1 MRELRTLSADGFSV
15 IEALAATALLVI
27 ALSPVYSMLQQLS
40 DAATRSLHL
49 TDAAHQYRLIC
60 ALINTGDIPP
70 QDLNGWQVSIER
82 SSSPTLEESIV
93 DGYLGGDFFSLT
105 QVSYQ
110 ITLTKGNFR
119 YSNQLSDL
127 ELTPIYETPEDA
139 IFSRF

>member
-40 DAATRSLHL
+40 DAATRSMHL

-60 ALINTGDIPP
+60 ALIKTGDNPP
-70 QDLNGWQVSIER
+70 ENLNGWQVSIER
-82 SSSPTLEESIV
+82 SSNPTIDRSIV
-93 DGYLGGDFFSLT
+93 DGYLGADFFSVT

-110 ITLTKGNFR
+110 ISLEKDNFR
-119 YSNQLSDL
+119 YNNQLSEL

>member
-40 DAATRSLHL
+40 DAATRSMHL

-60 ALINTGDIPP
+60 ALINTGETLPENI
-70 QDLNGWQVSIER
+70 NGWQVNIEKN
-82 SSSPTLEESIV
+82 SSPTVDESIV
-93 DGYLGGDFFSLT
+93 DGYLGGDFFNLT
-105 QVSYQ
+105 TISYQ
-110 ITLTKGNFR
+110 ITLTKGNFQ
-119 YSNQLSDL
+119 YINQLSDM